1 MKQSDISVVS
11 TNVSITENKSKV
23 GATIIQS
30 GQNSMVSTNYSPISN
45 MQQSSIS
52 RTPYFK
58 LYVLR
63 ADLSLKKQLFSKAN
77 PYCMVKY
84 SNKVMKT

>member
-1 MKQSDISVVS
+1 
-11 TNVSITENKSKV
+11 
-23 GATIIQS
+23 
-30 GQNSMVSTNYSPISN
+30 